1 MVKTLVSMISV
12 GIILLSASIFEGVF
26 VSKKFND
33 FSLEVKE
40 LYFKINDENAT
51 TSDVLAVQ
59 KSWVQK
65 KKYLHIF
72 IPHNEIKELD
82 LWLSETIILV
92 RDEKWSDALS
102 KVEVLGEL
110 TEQIPKTFLIKIE
123 NIL

>member
-1 MVKTLVSMISV
+1 
-12 GIILLSASIFEGVF
+12 
-26 VSKKFND
+26 
-33 FSLEVKE
+33 
-40 LYFKINDENAT
+40 
-51 TSDVLAVQ
+51 VLAVQ